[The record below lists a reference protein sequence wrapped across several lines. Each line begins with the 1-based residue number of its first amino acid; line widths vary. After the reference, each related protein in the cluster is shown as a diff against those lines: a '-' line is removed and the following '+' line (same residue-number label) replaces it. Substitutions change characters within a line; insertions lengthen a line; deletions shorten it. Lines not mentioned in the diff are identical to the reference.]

1 MTFGRREC
9 RLAIRL
15 AAPSAAPPTSAPIAP
30 LTIVPRLGP
39 LDSETAG
46 VAAARPALVA
56 DRRAVLEAPVAP
68 RSALVDLVG
77 LGLAPPALLA
87 LGFALV
93 PLFADALA
101 RDAFAPRGFDAAL
114 VPVLRVARP
123 LLAGAA
129 LRLLDWVPAERV
141 VADLPL
147 AVVALLLVVLPFAE
161 RLLAREVVLLDVFLR
176 GLLVVAKAF
185 RLQRGVTDGL
195 PLSL

>member
-1 MTFGRREC
+1 
-9 RLAIRL
+9 
-15 AAPSAAPPTSAPIAP
+15 
-30 LTIVPRLGP
+30 
-39 LDSETAG
+39 
-46 VAAARPALVA
+46 
-56 DRRAVLEAPVAP
+56 
-68 RSALVDLVG
+68 VDLVG

-147 AVVALLLVVLPFAE
+147 AVVALALVGLSALAARPFLAVVASSAVAAGFRAAALLLVVLPFAE

-185 RLQRGVTDGL
+185 RLQGGSQMVYPFLYNR
-195 PLSL
+195 